1 MRHALSL
8 ALLALGAT
16 PALAQT
22 NALSFTLR
30 GGVAVAPAYP
40 GSDEY
45 EVGPDLGFSFGSL
58 EWGARRFGGEGRTGP
73 ALRGSFRYLGD
84 RTADD
89 NPELAG
95 LEDLDDTLELGLGVI
110 YRQPA
115 WQAFADVRRGF
126 GGHEGFV
133 ADLGADVIVRA
144 NERLTVTYGPRL
156 SLGNSEFAGAYFG
169 VTPAEATAS
178 GLGAFDAG
186 GGLLG
191 AGVEVV
197 GTYALNED
205 WALEGA
211 VGYERLLNDAAD
223 SPITQDED
231 QFSVRLGV
239 TRAIRLGF

>member
-1 MRHALSL
+1 MRLIL
-8 ALLALGAT
+8 PLVLVLGAA

-22 NALSFTLR
+22 NELTFSLR
-30 GGVAVAPAYP
+30 GGAALNPAYP

-45 EVGPDLGFSFGSL
+45 EAAPDLGFSFGSL
-58 EWGARRFGGEGRTGP
+58 EWGGRRFGGGDRTGP
-73 ALRGSFRYLGD
+73 ALRGSFRYIGERSAED
-84 RTADD
+84 H
-89 NPELAG
+89 PELAG
-95 LEDLDDTLELGLGVI
+95 LEDVDAALELGLGVI
-110 YRQPA
+110 YRQRD
-115 WQAFADVRRGF
+115 WQAFADLRRGF

-133 ADLGADVIVRA
+133 ADLGADVIVQA

-156 SLGNSEFAGAYFG
+156 SLGDSDYAGTYFG
-169 VTPAEATAS
+169 VTPAGSAAS
-178 GLGAFDAG
+178 GLSSFDAG

-197 GTYALNED
+197 GTYALDEN

-223 SPITQDED
+223 SPITRDEE

-239 TRAIRLGF
+239 TRAISLNF